1 MKTESTVIY
10 HRLDVGR
17 ELPSELESD
26 IQNFLDYINSP
37 GDHLSEDCYRTEINC
52 SINWCLREK
61 KLDEA
66 TCQKLKEYYVHRGI
80 YKVINSGH
88 TLN

>member
-1 MKTESTVIY
+1 MKIEDDVKY
-10 HRLDVGR
+10 QPLDVGTK
-17 ELPSELESD
+17 LPSELEVD
-26 IQNFLDYINSP
+26 IKNFLEYINGP

-66 TCQKLKEYYVHRGI
+66 TCQKLKEYYVHKGI
-80 YKVINSGH
+80 YKN
-88 TLN
+88 

>member
-37 GDHLSEDCYRTEINC
+37 GDHLKEDCYRTEINC

-61 KLDEA
+61 
-66 TCQKLKEYYVHRGI
+66 
-80 YKVINSGH
+80 
-88 TLN
+88 

>member
-1 MKTESTVIY
+1 MKTKSTVIY

>member
-66 TCQKLKEYYVHRGI
+66 TCQRLKDYYVHRGI
-80 YKVINSGH
+80 YK
-88 TLN
+88 